1 MKFEYVASGTNYTRI
16 TTPSAV
22 NDRTNLNYINLCFE
36 QMQGPDMVFSLL
48 YNAYQE
54 KEFGEI
60 FNNAYGKSVEMI
72 HADSGGLQMVTQGV
86 QQTPQIRA
94 DVYENQAKWADIA
107 MSFDEIP
114 VFTIGD
120 RSKRLDIKNRLF
132 DKNRFEECAKNSGK
146 NLLEQIRYF
155 EKHNSQ
161 AKPLL
166 IVQGNDLATYKKWVE
181 LALSEIPDYEQRLIG
196 GVAMGGAALGTGFY
210 QDVLKAYYYAY
221 LPLPDFL
228 REHVHLLGVGAVSRL
243 LPTIFAL
250 QNGDIAPKVVSYDSS
265 THSSGPEMGRYYMD
279 NTTVT
284 FGKVLD
290 NRFESMYNDMCNNF
304 KMYPYTLEETFAA
317 LTAGGY
323 KTAEEKFGN
332 PNIGIISFFT
342 SFMSSVYNFQTHVDH
357 LLISQK
363 VLLDSLKN
371 KERTAFNA
379 LKGVDTE
386 ADFERW
392 CREVGQHQLTS
403 QPVQVRPDHV
413 VDQLFI

>member
-1 MKFEYVASGTNYTRI
+1 MLLEYVASGTNYTRI
-16 TTPSAV
+16 TTPSATQDKV
-22 NDRTNLNYINLCFE
+22 NLNHINLCFE
-36 QMQGPDMVFSLL
+36 LMQTDDMAFSLL

-54 KEFGEI
+54 KDFGEM
-60 FNNAYGKSVEMI
+60 FTKAYGDSIHTI

-107 MSFDEIP
+107 MSFDDIP
-114 VFTIGD
+114 VYTIGD

-132 DKNRFEECAKNSGK
+132 DKNRFVACATNSGQ

-155 EKHNSQ
+155 EKNNSI

-166 IVQGNDLATYKKWVE
+166 IVQGNDLATYKQWVE
-181 LALSEIPDYEQRLIG
+181 VALSQIPENEQHLIG

-228 REHVHLLGVGAVSRL
+228 RKHVHLLGVGAVSRL
-243 LPTIFAL
+243 LPTIFAI
-250 QNGDIAPKVVSYDSS
+250 QNGDIRPDVVSYDSS

-279 NTTVT
+279 NTTIT
-284 FGKVLD
+284 FGKTLD
-290 NRFESMYNDMCNNF
+290 NRFESMYNDMVSNF
-304 KMYPYTLEETFAA
+304 KFYPYTLEETFAA

-342 SFMSSVYNFQTHVDH
+342 SFMSSVYNFQKHVDH
-357 LLISQK
+357 LMLSQT
-363 VLLDSLKN
+363 VLLNSLKN

-386 ADFERW
+386 QDFERW

-403 QPVQVRPDHV
+403 QPVQVRPDNV
-413 VDQLFI
+413 IDQLFI